1 MTRRAAVT
9 GAAGFLGR
17 AIVARLA
24 ERGWQVRA
32 ITRDG
37 APVHGAVEAAASGD
51 LLLADPRLLL
61 AECDAVVHCAARVHI
76 LRRED
81 PAQAETEYRRMNAD
95 LPVTLAQ
102 AAKAAGARHFVQLSS
117 AAAIASSS
125 ASGEM
130 ITDASPPR
138 PSSPYGRSKLAAD
151 EALAE
156 LADERFAVV
165 SLRPPAIFGPG
176 VGAWFALYNRAARA
190 GLPLPL
196 SRIVNTRSFAFSANV
211 ADAVAQTLD
220 ARRSGAWLVTDSDP
234 LSVAALYRKLL
245 ALHGHGDRVWAVPR
259 PLVVPALRL
268 ALRGRASSLL
278 GSAWFDG
285 SRFAREFGWAPPTSL
300 DDGLE
305 RTIRAAG

>member
-9 GAAGFLGR
+9 GGAGFIGR

-37 APVHGAVEAAASGD
+37 AAVPGAGETAASGD
-51 LLLADPRLLL
+51 LLLADPRPLF
-61 AECDAVVHCAARVHI
+61 AGCDAIVHCAARVHV
-76 LRRED
+76 LGRED
-81 PAQAETEYRRMNAD
+81 PGQAEIEYRRMNAE

-102 AAKAAGARHFVQLSS
+102 AAKAAGARHFIQLSS

-125 ASGEM
+125 GPGET
-130 ITDASPPR
+130 ITDAAPPH

-156 LADERFAVV
+156 LADDRFAVV
-165 SLRPPAIFGPG
+165 SLRPPAVYGPG

-196 SRIVNTRSFAFSANV
+196 GRIVNARSFVFSGNV
-211 ADAVAQTLD
+211 ADAVAQALD
-220 ARRSGAWLVTDSDP
+220 AQRSGAWLVTDSDP

-245 ALHGHGDRVWAVPR
+245 ALHGHGNRVWVVPR
-259 PLVVPALRL
+259 PLVLPAVRLVLRE
-268 ALRGRASSLL
+268 RAASLL
-278 GSAWFDG
+278 ASAWFDG
-285 SRFAREFGWAPPTSL
+285 ARFAREFGWTPPTPL
-300 DDGLE
+300 DEGLE
-305 RTIRAAG
+305 RTIRTAG